1 MRRVADCYGEHL
13 MEGRVPLYNPKSIR
27 KIVYG
32 TFLIKKVVVSCLESV
47 VSGETLASAR
57 RRVVILSELVEA

>member
-1 MRRVADCYGEHL
+1 
-13 MEGRVPLYNPKSIR
+13 MEGRVPLHNPKSIR
-27 KIVYG
+27 MILYG